1 MNLIL
6 VGYMASGKSTI
17 GKNIAKVL
25 NYKFIDLD
33 KKGKINLNK
42 VIFKTIKFNEINKG
56 FKMFKSSKTTGRILI
71 KF

>member
-1 MNLIL
+1 MHNQ
-6 VGYMASGKSTI
+6 TI
-17 GKNIAKVL
+17 KGSLGGNTFPKKDIP
-25 NYKFIDLD
+25 KFIDLD

>member
-1 MNLIL
+1 MHDQ
-6 VGYMASGKSTI
+6 TI
-17 GKNIAKVL
+17 KGSLGGNTFPKKDIP
-25 NYKFIDLD
+25 KFIDLD

-56 FKMFKSSKTTGRILI
+56 LKMFKSLKTTGRILI